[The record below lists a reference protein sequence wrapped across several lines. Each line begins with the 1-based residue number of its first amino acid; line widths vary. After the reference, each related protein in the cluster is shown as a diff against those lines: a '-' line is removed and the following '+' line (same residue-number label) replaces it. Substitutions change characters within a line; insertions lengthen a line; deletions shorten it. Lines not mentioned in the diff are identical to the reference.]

1 MPLIYVSSR
10 QKEAAALKIKATASN
25 ARENMFIR
33 HFTIDELARLVANI
47 PDLTGEITKPYK
59 ECSIIESGEKTTYYL
74 LCKGKR
80 KLIKGKDDDKLKK
93 YLEDYNSLVE
103 KYKIEYT

>member
-1 MPLIYVSSR
+1 M
-10 QKEAAALKIKATASN
+10 
-25 ARENMFIR
+25 MFFVVNRYEKPVQRIFVPVQR
-33 HFTIDELARLVANI
+33 VKGFVK
-47 PDLTGEITKPYK
+47 LTK
-59 ECSIIESGEKTTYYL
+59 SGEKTTYYL

>member
-1 MPLIYVSSR
+1 MVTRNKITIFVSFN
-10 QKEAAALKIKATASN
+10 EP
-25 ARENMFIR
+25 
-33 HFTIDELARLVANI
+33 TIANI
-47 PDLTGEITKPYK
+47 VIQVDLTGEITKPYK